1 MEAST
6 GSRLLNEVEE
16 ISLEEMLRS
25 LRSSLTL
32 DSNVLGAPTQT
43 QHQPH
48 IHRTKLT
55 HLSSLD
61 DIAAA
66 HFHTTK
72 SPGISISGRH
82 LPLLYTLISN
92 LVSPPHLYA
101 VLVIDIEGRFDAT
114 RLTCLPTHMQHIYI
128 QKPVQTDMDQIR
140 ALAAQAEGILLYG
153 DVARA
158 SAGREWWGTIVVGG
172 LGAGDIATGW
182 KGWLRVERENV
193 RGFALGISAEEA
205 VSQKEQRQDVVDSAD
220 WAASSQW
227 GGFVFK
233 ELYEKTGDSVCQKGD
248 GNNEQ

>member
-1 MEAST
+1 
-6 GSRLLNEVEE
+6 
-16 ISLEEMLRS
+16 MLRS

-32 DSNVLGAPTQT
+32 DSNAFGAPTQA

-48 IHRTKLT
+48 VQLTKST
-55 HLSSLD
+55 HISSLD

-72 SPGISISGRH
+72 APGISISGRH

-92 LVSPPHLYA
+92 LISPPHLYA
-101 VLVIDIEGRFDAT
+101 VLVIDVEGRFDAT
-114 RLTCLPTHMQHIYI
+114 RLTCLTTHMEHVYI
-128 QKPVQTDMDQIR
+128 QKPARGYVEQVR
-140 ALAAQAEGILLYG
+140 ALAAEAEGILLYG
-153 DVARA
+153 DVARQ

-193 RGFALGISAEEA
+193 RGFALGISADEA
-205 VSQKEQRQDVVDSAD
+205 VSQKEKRQDVVDSAG

-227 GGFVFK
+227 GGFVFQEVDRK
-233 ELYEKTGDSVCQKGD
+233 PEDGVGQGDTNGKQ
-248 GNNEQ
+248 